1 MFNTNHINT
10 CDRNQILDLIKQNS
24 ILLNHLLNTTPTR
37 KSISY
42 RKPITLKHAI
52 RQDFKKQFTKKWGL

>member
-10 CDRNQILDLIKQNS
+10 CDRNQIITLIKQNS
-24 ILLNHLLNTTPTR
+24 ILLAHLLNTTPTL
-37 KSISY
+37 KSNTY

-52 RQDFKKQFTKKWGL
+52 RQDFKKQFIKKWGL